1 MYKFLQNIDNPA
13 DIKKLNIEQLT
24 ALAKEIRDAIINRDS
39 IIGGHVGPNLGIVE
53 TTIALH
59 YVFNSPN
66 DKIVW
71 DVSHQCYP
79 HKILTGRKDGFITD
93 DGMRKISGYTNQD
106 ESEHDFFKIGHTSTS
121 VSLACGLAK
130 ARDLKGEKHNVIAI
144 IGDGSLS
151 GGEALEGL
159 NNAAVLGSNLIIIIN
174 DNEMSIAENQGG
186 LYTNLRLLRQTNG
199 LAECNMFKALGFEYF
214 YVANGNS
221 IEDMIE
227 VLTSLKDTNKPTV
240 LHIHTLKGKG
250 YKYAED
256 NKEKWHWSVPFNIDD
271 GSAKGDMSGENI
283 NDLTYN
289 YLLEKIKSDNS
300 IVAVNAGTPGVFGL
314 DAKRRNILGK
324 NFVDVGIAEE
334 HAVAFSSALA
344 KGGAKPIYLVMS
356 SFIQRTY
363 DQLSQD
369 LALNNNPAAII
380 VAWGGISGADM
391 THLCSF
397 DISLIS
403 NIPNLVYLAPTTVEE
418 YMAMLDWA
426 IEQNKH
432 PVIIRQPKKLIHT
445 SLPVDKDYSNLN
457 TYKIEK
463 QGTNVAIIA
472 EGSFFELGENVVK
485 ELVKHN
491 IMPTLINPRYL
502 TGIDKVCLE
511 NLKLNHQLVIT
522 LEDGELDGGFGE
534 KITRFYGSSDMKV
547 LNYGSFKEFT
557 DRANLNELYV
567 RYRLNTKLIV
577 DDILEIVSGNSSI
590 APSK

>member
-1 MYKFLQNIDNPA
+1 MYDILQNINKPA
-13 DIKKLNIEQLT
+13 DVKELNNEQLNI
-24 ALAKEIRDAIINRDS
+24 LAKEIREAILNRDS
-39 IIGGHVGPNLGIVE
+39 VIGGHVGPNLGIVE

-59 YVFNSPN
+59 YVFNSPT

-79 HKILTGRKDGFITD
+79 HKLLTGRKEGFITD
-93 DGMRKISGYTNQD
+93 EGMKKISGYTNQD
-106 ESEHDFFKIGHTSTS
+106 ESEHDFFKVGHTSTS

-130 ARDLKGEKHNVIAI
+130 ARDLKGEKHNVIAV

-151 GGEALEGL
+151 GGEALEGF
-159 NNAAVLGSNLIIIIN
+159 NNAAVLGSNIIIIVN

-186 LYTNLRLLRQTNG
+186 LYTNLRLLRETNG
-199 LAECNMFKALGFEYF
+199 SAELNMFKALGFEYH
-214 YVANGNS
+214 YVADGNS
-221 IEDMIE
+221 TQDLIKALSS
-227 VLTSLKDTNKPTV
+227 VKDTNKPTV

-250 YKYAED
+250 YKLAEE
-256 NKEKWHWSVPFNIDD
+256 NKETWHWNVPFNIED
-271 GSAKGDMSGENI
+271 GSPKWNMSGENI

-289 YLLEKIKSDNS
+289 YILEKIKTDDT

-314 DAKRRNILGK
+314 NAERRKTLGK
-324 NFVDVGIAEE
+324 HFVDVGIAEE
-334 HAVAFSSALA
+334 HAVAFASALA

-369 LALNNNPAAII
+369 LALNNNPAVIL

-397 DISLIS
+397 DISMTS
-403 NIPNLVYLAPTTVEE
+403 NIPNLVYLAPTNVEE

-426 IEQNKH
+426 VEQNEH
-432 PVIIRQPKKLIHT
+432 PVIIRQPKEMVHT
-445 SLPVDKDYSNLN
+445 SLPVDTDYSKLN
-457 TYKIEK
+457 TYKIEE

-472 EGSFFELGENVVK
+472 EGSFFKLGKNVAEELRQ
-485 ELVKHN
+485 HN
-491 IMPTLINPRYL
+491 IKPTLINPRYL
-502 TGIDKVCLE
+502 TGIDKECLE
-511 NLKLNHQLVIT
+511 NLKNDHQLVIT

-534 KITRFYGSSDMKV
+534 KIARFYGSSEMKV

-557 DRANLNELYV
+557 DRANLNELYT
-567 RYRLNTKLIV
+567 RYRLKPELIV
-577 DDILEIVSGNSSI
+577 KDILDIL
-590 APSK
+590 

>member
-1 MYKFLQNIDNPA
+1 MYDILQNINKPA
-13 DIKKLNIEQLT
+13 DVKELNNEQLNI
-24 ALAKEIRDAIINRDS
+24 LATEIREAILNRDS
-39 IIGGHVGPNLGIVE
+39 VIGGHVGPNLGIVE

-59 YVFNSPN
+59 YVFNSPT

-79 HKILTGRKDGFITD
+79 HKLLTGRKEGFITD
-93 DGMRKISGYTNQD
+93 EGMKKISGYTNQD
-106 ESEHDFFKIGHTSTS
+106 ESEHDFFKVGHTSTS

-130 ARDLKGEKHNVIAI
+130 ARDLKGEKHNVIAV

-151 GGEALEGL
+151 GGEALEGF
-159 NNAAVLGSNLIIIIN
+159 NNAAVLGSNIIIIVN

-186 LYTNLRLLRQTNG
+186 LYTNLRLLRETNG
-199 LAECNMFKALGFEYF
+199 SAELNMFKALGFEYH
-214 YVANGNS
+214 YVADGNS
-221 IEDMIE
+221 TQDLIKALSS
-227 VLTSLKDTNKPTV
+227 VKDTNKPTV

-250 YKYAED
+250 YKLAEE
-256 NKEKWHWSVPFNIDD
+256 NKETWHWNVPFNIED
-271 GSAKGDMSGENI
+271 GSPKWNMSGENI

-289 YLLEKIKSDNS
+289 YILEKIKTDDT

-314 DAKRRNILGK
+314 NAERRKTLGK
-324 NFVDVGIAEE
+324 HFVDVGIAEE
-334 HAVAFSSALA
+334 HAVAFASALA

-369 LALNNNPAAII
+369 LALNNNPAVIL

-397 DISLIS
+397 DISMTG

-426 IEQNKH
+426 VEQNEH
-432 PVIIRQPKKLIHT
+432 PVIIRQPKEMIHT
-445 SLPVDKDYSNLN
+445 SLPVDTDYSKLN
-457 TYKIEK
+457 TYKIEE
-463 QGTNVAIIA
+463 QGTKVAIIA
-472 EGSFFELGENVVK
+472 EGSFFKLGKNVAEELRQ
-485 ELVKHN
+485 HN
-491 IMPTLINPRYL
+491 IKPTLINPRYL
-502 TGIDKVCLE
+502 TGIDKECLE
-511 NLKLNHQLVIT
+511 NLKNDHQLVIT

-534 KITRFYGSSDMKV
+534 KIARFYGSSEMKV

-557 DRANLNELYV
+557 DRANLNELYT
-567 RYRLNTKLIV
+567 RYRLKPELIV
-577 DDILEIVSGNSSI
+577 KDILDIL
-590 APSK
+590 

>member
-221 IEDMIE
+221 IDDMIE

-271 GSAKGDMSGENI
+271 GSAKWDMSGENI

-314 DAKRRNILGK
+314 DAKRRNILDK

-369 LALNNNPAAII
+369 LALNNNPAVII

-463 QGTNVAIIA
+463 QGTKVAIIA

>member
-151 GGEALEGL
+151 GGEAVEGL
-159 NNAAVLGSNLIIIIN
+159 NNAAGLGSNLIIIIN

-369 LALNNNPAAII
+369 LALNNNPAVII

-445 SLPVDKDYSNLN
+445 SLPVDKDYSNLT
-457 TYKIEK
+457 TYKIDK